1 MSNHWN
7 TLRRRK
13 ISRRTMLGASAKAG
27 VGAAGL
33 ALVGCGGDDD
43 DDDEA
48 VAEAPADEQA
58 AEQADEQAAQAEP
71 EEEEEQAAPA
81 GLAAYDLEG
90 KVTVGWD
97 AGPGSLDPGTPAGGS
112 GSGSSN
118 SQTHFDGMFKLNAQG
133 GAAQGGLLD
142 WEFVDEGLG
151 LLMTIPSEPR
161 LFHSGDAITAE
172 DVKFNWDRAL
182 GRAEYNPDFGGLAE
196 LPDIGDV
203 TIVDASSVHLAT
215 PSPEVGL
222 PPQAG
227 GMQFYSKAL
236 IEENGDQWAAQNPI
250 YGTGPFRFDGWTPDQ
265 EIHSVRNDDYWQ
277 PRLELENPSGAT
289 GLPYFKN
296 LTTTWIPEPQAR
308 IAALEVGEIDFAG
321 QIPWDLAKEF
331 EGDEDFAIHTH
342 SAARGLYVAFPKNK
356 ANNPLNP
363 DEPNPFADKR
373 VRIALNLAVNVQEI
387 IDTIQTGRED
397 FTYTL
402 AVGQFGHHPEFPNV
416 RWGFDPERAKA
427 LLAEAGYP
435 DGFEMNIHH
444 PSGLYTGVAQF
455 MQAVANDLRDIG
467 MTVNL
472 FSEELN
478 IYFESVENREQP
490 NPFLF
495 IEPANDPLFS
505 IRLVT
510 HSTGIFVHT
519 NDGLPGS
526 PGSDVTMEVDALAEQ
541 AYVEFDDAKREA
553 LLQELAL
560 KHYEDASWLYLFEL
574 IQPHVSTS
582 RVLWPQFANKPGAIE
597 YSNFRLL
604 KA

>member
-1 MSNHWN
+1 MSEHNYW
-7 TLRRRK
+7 TSLRRRK

-33 ALVGCGGDDD
+33 ALVGCGDDDD

-48 VAEAPADEQA
+48 VAEAQAEEQVEDQAEEEMEDEQA
-58 AEQADEQAAQAEP
+58 AP
-71 EEEEEQAAPA
+71 TS
-81 GLAAYDLEG
+81 LAAYDLEG
-90 KVTVGWD
+90 ELIVGWD

-118 SQTHFDGMFKLNAQG
+118 SRTHFDGMFKLTAQSV
-133 GAAQGGLLD
+133 AVQGGLLD
-142 WEFVDEGLG
+142 FEFVDDGLG
-151 LLMTIPSEPR
+151 ILMTVPDAPR

-182 GRAEYNPDFGGLAE
+182 GRLSPDFLGLAE
-196 LPDIGDV
+196 LPEIGDV
-203 TIVDASSVHLAT
+203 TLVDASTVHLAT

-222 PPQAG
+222 PFQAG

-250 YGTGPFRFDGWTPDQ
+250 YGTGPFRFVDWTPDQ
-265 EIHSVRNDDYWQ
+265 DINSVRNDDYWQ
-277 PRLELENPSGAT
+277 PRLELENPSGST

-296 LTTTWIPEPQAR
+296 LSTKWIPEPQAR
-308 IAALEVGEIDFAG
+308 LAALEVGEIDFAG
-321 QIPWDLAKEF
+321 QIPWDLVKPLLD
-331 EGDEDFAIHTH
+331 DEDFSAHTH
-342 SAARGLYVAFPKNK
+342 SFARGLYVAFPKNK

-373 VRIALNLAVNVQEI
+373 VRIALNLAVDVQEI
-387 IDTIQTGRED
+387 IDTIQTGQED
-397 FTYTL
+397 FTFTL
-402 AVGQFGHHPEFPNV
+402 AVGQFGHNPEFANV

-455 MQAVANDLRDIG
+455 MQAVANDLRDVG

-478 IYFESVENREQP
+478 IYFEKTENREQP
-490 NPFLF
+490 DPFLF

-505 IRLVT
+505 VRLVT

-526 PGSDVTMEVDALAEQ
+526 PGSELQMEVDSLAEQ

-553 LLQELAL
+553 LLMDLAL

-582 RVLWPQFANKPGAIE
+582 RVLWPQFANKPVSIE